1 MAGFMVRIVLYFT
14 LPLIISAQLKWTKLS
29 SVNRGPSPRRDIAIG
44 YDSKN
49 KEILVY
55 GGRGGRIFS
64 ETWAFDLISLEW
76 RELNTSN
83 DIGRRFSV
91 VSGVWNNGFYVATG
105 QVGSQFFDDM
115 WRLDLSTL
123 VWRQL
128 PSGSSKPEKRYG
140 AAGGF
145 FQHGNSSLFYL
156 THGFASKRYSNTF
169 VYDVS
174 KNEGWKE
181 IFEGTSSYNPNYP
194 HARCL
199 HSATMLST
207 HKFVMYGGC
216 LGYVLFN

>member
-1 MAGFMVRIVLYFT
+1 MVRIVLYFT

-55 GGRGGRIFS
+55 GGRGGRTFS